1 MAKTELNQPLKIL
14 KEEFS
19 SHLSNIAIGAKKL
32 ILERFDA
39 EKDVDGN
46 PFAKLQPATVRNRKG
61 SANPILKRTSNL
73 RNSIEVA
80 PNFKSMNIKID
91 SLDYGHHL
99 NDGRSNMKPRRIIE
113 FPKEWIEGGSER
125 ENSFSETEARFS
137 KRLKDFIDIYQNAN
151 KWGNIMTKKDIRK
164 VEKIVEKVIHNIIDY
179 PEGLSL
185 QGYEGTSFNL
195 AGLE

>member
-99 NDGRSNMKPRRIIE
+99 NDGRSNMKARRIIE
-113 FPKEWIEGGSER
+113 FPKEWGLGGIESIKSKSKAIKKIEER
-125 ENSFSETEARFS
+125 
-137 KRLKDFIDIYQNAN
+137 LIDFIDIYKNAE
-151 KWGNIMTKKDIRK
+151 R
-164 VEKIVEKVIHNIIDY
+164 
-179 PEGLSL
+179 
-185 QGYEGTSFNL
+185 
-195 AGLE
+195 